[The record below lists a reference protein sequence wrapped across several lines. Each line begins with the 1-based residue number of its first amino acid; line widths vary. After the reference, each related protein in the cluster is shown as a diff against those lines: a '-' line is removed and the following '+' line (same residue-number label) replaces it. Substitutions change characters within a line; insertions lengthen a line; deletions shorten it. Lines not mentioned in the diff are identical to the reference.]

1 MYHNIDPAL
10 VKVSND
16 FLIASDKGPITVLF
30 LLDLSATFDT
40 VNHQI
45 LLQSLENLIGIRRTP
60 LDWFK
65 SYLLIN
71 LYMLTRCLPCAQNL
85 TVLEP
90 ILFTL
95 YMLPLEPCY

>member
-30 LLDLSATFDT
+30 LLDFSAAFDT

-45 LLQSLENLIGIRRTP
+45 LLQSLENLIGIRGTP

-65 SYLLIN
+65 SYLFDKLN
-71 LYMLTRCLPCAQNL
+71 VNEVSSVCTKPNCA
-85 TVLEP
+85 
-90 ILFTL
+90 
-95 YMLPLEPCY
+95 